1 MTEQGTKKRR
11 GCLFYLTIIGIMS
24 LIVVV
29 IGGFFGLR
37 YAKAIVNQLTDTQ
50 PMMLPSVTLPEEDM
64 LRLKDRIEDFR
75 IAVQQG
81 ETIAPLALTDTE
93 LNALISSD
101 PDMAA
106 FRNHLFVTIA
116 NNQLQVQMSMRAED
130 LSLDALRGRYINA
143 SGIVAIA
150 LKPDG
155 LNINALSLSA
165 KGKPVPSPVMRQ
177 IGGQNL
183 AQKFN
188 NEPRV
193 NVALN
198 KLQEIKIEDGKLL
211 LVPKKR

>member
-1 MTEQGTKKRR
+1 MTEQKTKKRR
-11 GCLFYLTIIGIMS
+11 GCLFYLAIIGVIS
-24 LIVVV
+24 LIVMV

-37 YAKAIVNQLTDTQ
+37 YARSIVNQLTDLQ
-50 PMMLPSVTLPEEDM
+50 PMTLPTVTLPEEEM

-75 IAVQQG
+75 VAVQQG
-81 ETIAPLALTDTE
+81 EPTAPLALTDTE

-106 FRNHLFVTIA
+106 FRNHLFVTIVS
-116 NNQLQVQMSMRAED
+116 NQLQVQMSMRAED

-143 SGIVAIA
+143 SGTVAIA
-150 LKPDG
+150 LKSDG
-155 LNINALSLSA
+155 LNINAQALSA
-165 KGKPVPSPVMRQ
+165 KGKPVPGPVMRQ

-198 KLQEIKIEDGKLL
+198 KLQEIKIADGKLL
-211 LVPKKR
+211 LVPK